1 MRRELEMGS
10 KGIVK
15 TSLVLAILV
24 VISLFVYNLR
34 GYGESNPTSAEF
46 TAAAQKALDE
56 AYQKG
61 NLDALDEIYAADIV
75 IHNLFPQ
82 DTGIDGFKAVISR
95 VRNSYSE
102 CRLVLDGGFI
112 GEGMGATR
120 STLQC
125 KGYKGPTRTRWVFQ
139 DKNTEKV
146 QTVTLQRYP
155 DRDFIS
161 KGCAIVR
168 MESGKIVEMWA
179 YQNVFA
185 STLEHANMILREEA
199 VGD

>member
-1 MRRELEMGS
+1 MRS
-10 KGIVK
+10 KGIIKV
-15 TSLVLAILV
+15 SLVLAILV
-24 VISLFVYNLR
+24 VVSVFVYNLK
-34 GYGESNPTSAEF
+34 GYGEGNPTSAEF
-46 TAAAQKALDE
+46 MAAAQKALDE

-61 NLDALDEIYAADIV
+61 NLDALDEICAADIV
-75 IHNLFPQ
+75 IHNLLPQ
-82 DTGIDGFKAVISR
+82 DTGIDSFRAAISG
-95 VRNSYSE
+95 VRNSFSE

-112 GEGMGATR
+112 GEGMGAIR
-120 STLQC
+120 ATLQC

-161 KGCAIVR
+161 KVCGILR
-168 MESGKIVEMWA
+168 MESGKIVEMWV

-185 STLEHANMILREEA
+185 ATLGHANMILKQEA
-199 VGD
+199 VAD